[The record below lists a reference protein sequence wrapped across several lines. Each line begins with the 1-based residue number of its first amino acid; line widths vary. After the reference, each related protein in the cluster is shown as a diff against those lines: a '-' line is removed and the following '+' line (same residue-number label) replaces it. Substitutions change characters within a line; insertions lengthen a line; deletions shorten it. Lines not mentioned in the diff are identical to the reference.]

1 MSNSPGTLRSVRE
14 EARRCSIEGALD
26 LVGDRW
32 SLLVMRELS
41 FGNHRFSQIQAA
53 TGAPRDIL
61 SARLRKLEE
70 VGVLE
75 RRQDPDRPK
84 RLLYRATKAGRELT
98 PVLLQLKEWGD
109 RHVNPGHEPLV
120 TRHVCGATFHPRIHC
135 AACGQRLGPN
145 ELAVVAGDEPLPR
158 FERV

>member
-1 MSNSPGTLRSVRE
+1 MPE
-14 EARRCSIEGALD
+14 QPRRCSIQGSLD

-32 SLLVMRELS
+32 SLAVMRELA

-70 VGVLE
+70 VGVVARE
-75 RRQDPDRPK
+75 IDPDRPK
-84 RLLYRATKAGRELT
+84 RLLYRATEAGRELT
-98 PVLLQLKEWGD
+98 PLLLQLKEWGD

-120 TRHVCGATFHPRIHC
+120 TQHVCGATFHPRLHC
-135 AACGQRLGPN
+135 AGCGEPLLPN
-145 ELAVVAGDEPLPR
+145 ELTVVAGDEPLPS